1 VDQRNNTKL
10 KRLYI
15 IIMNTQ
21 QAIVVVF
28 MTGLLF
34 VLIGVLFSALEEQL
48 KNPVFIRYILTALI
62 MLAWVVL
69 VSIGDLYMVFY
80 DTKTDLKN
88 YQKQNHE
95 KIMQNYVDVSNAS
108 CPTK

>member
-1 VDQRNNTKL
+1 
-10 KRLYI
+10 
-15 IIMNTQ
+15 MNTQ
-21 QAIVVVF
+21 QVIVVVF

-48 KNPVFIRYILTALI
+48 KNPVFIRYILIGLL
-62 MLAWVVL
+62 MLTWGFMVCV
-69 VSIGDLYMVFY
+69 GDLYMIYY